1 MLFARQSPSQNF
13 LKFSMPDFA
22 KTVKI
27 RFLPNDVS
35 IVATV
40 GEGLLQVADRA
51 GVMIPT
57 GCLMGSCHACEV
69 EIEDGE
75 AICACISAVP
85 PGLDEMTINLF
96 VDPTW

>member
-1 MLFARQSPSQNF
+1 MADSSPFAPNSVQ
-13 LKFSMPDFA
+13 
-22 KTVKI
+22 I
-27 RFLPNDVS
+27 RFLPNDVL
-35 IVATV
+35 VTAAV
-40 GEGLLQVADRA
+40 GEPLLQVADRA

-69 EIEDGE
+69 ELADGE

-85 PGLDEMTINLF
+85 PSEEEMTISLF